1 MSADKQPTDTA
12 VALSGITRDSGVAIG
27 SDSSTNKERMELLD
41 ISLKGRQIAKAEL
54 EIAQLK
60 NFWPRLLEVVQKV
73 AVPALVLCGAA
84 LAFVLGIPQAKR
96 DLFEAQSKTYDA
108 KQLAD
113 AAKQQAEA
121 AKKLSDDSNKQV
133 ESSNRKVVELRDEQ
147 AVLEERN
154 AALRR
159 EIAAADVATK
169 EANQTIK
176 VSPQGIDQVFVQ
188 FKGEIARETINGL
201 RAALSAAGFKAP
213 PAERI
218 DRNQRNMVKYFSS
231 SPDEKAR
238 ATKVAAAT
246 REFFAKQ
253 LCPLGEIKV
262 EKIELQGGK
271 KAPIELWL
279 DHACKITRP

>member
-1 MSADKQPTDTA
+1 MSADKQPTDTV
-12 VALSGITRDSGVAIG
+12 VAMSAITPESAVAIG

-73 AVPALVLCGAA
+73 AVPALVLFGAVLA
-84 LAFVLGIPQAKR
+84 LVVGIPQAKR

-108 KQLAD
+108 KQQAD

-133 ESSNRKVVELRDEQ
+133 ENSNKKVGELRDEQ
-147 AVLEERN
+147 ADLERQI
-154 AALRR
+154 AAVRR
-159 EIAAADVATK
+159 ELAAADAATK
-169 EANQTIK
+169 EANEK
-176 VSPQGIDQVFVQ
+176 SKASLQGIGQVFVQ
-188 FKGEIARETINGL
+188 FKGQIARETINGL
-201 RAALSAAGFKAP
+201 RAALSTAGFEAP

-218 DRNQRNMVKYFSS
+218 DRNQKNMVKYFSN

-253 LCPLGEIKV
+253 LCPLGEIEV

-279 DHACKITRP
+279 DHACKTTRP

>member
-1 MSADKQPTDTA
+1 MSADKQPTDT
-12 VALSGITRDSGVAIG
+12 VVVLGGITPESGVAIN

-41 ISLKGRQIAKAEL
+41 ISLKDRQIAKADL

-73 AVPALVLCGAA
+73 AIPALVLCGAV
-84 LAFVLGIPQAKR
+84 LAFVVGIPQAKR

-108 KQLAD
+108 KQQAD
-113 AAKQQAEA
+113 A

-133 ESSNRKVVELRDEQ
+133 ENSNKRVAELRDEQ
-147 AVLEERN
+147 VVLEQRN
-154 AALRR
+154 AALRQ
-159 EIAAADVATK
+159 EIAAADAATK
-169 EANQTIK
+169 EANEKIK

-201 RAALSAAGFKAP
+201 RAALATAGFKAP

-218 DRNQRNMVKYFSS
+218 DRNQKSMVKYFSS
-231 SPDEKAR
+231 SPEEKAR

-246 REFFAKQ
+246 KEFFKEQ
-253 LCPLGEIKV
+253 RCPLGDIQV
-262 EKIELQGGK
+262 EKIEPPGGK
-271 KAPIELWL
+271 NAPIELWL
-279 DHACKITRP
+279 DHACKTMRP